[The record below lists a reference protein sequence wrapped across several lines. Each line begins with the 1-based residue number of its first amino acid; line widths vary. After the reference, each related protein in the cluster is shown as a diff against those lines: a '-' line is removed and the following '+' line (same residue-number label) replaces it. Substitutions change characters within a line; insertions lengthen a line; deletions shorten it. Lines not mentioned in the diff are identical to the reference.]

1 MQEMTQ
7 KNLYKSYFE
16 LNIHQ
21 KINERQHRNALNINN
36 LFACVL
42 RSCNYSKYKDYA
54 HPKINNGIYHPIG
67 KTHSKY
73 PKN

>member
-1 MQEMTQ
+1 MRLLML
-7 KNLYKSYFE
+7 KNLYKPYFE

-21 KINERQHRNALNINN
+21 KINERQHRNALKINN

-42 RSCNYSKYKDYA
+42 RSCDYSNYKHTY
-54 HPKINNGIYHPIG
+54 PKVNNGIYHPIG